1 MDVMMHQATG
11 NGMTSQRT
19 RLRMIER
26 LREQGISNP
35 LVLDAMSQIARH
47 LFVEPVLQSR
57 AYDDTPLPIGQAQ
70 TISSPYIVALTCE
83 LALQGTGSGQK
94 LGKVLEIGC
103 GCGYQ
108 AAVLSRLARSVFSLE
123 RIAKLVGMA
132 RGNLQSMRIGNVTIR
147 NIDGTHGYPR
157 EAPYDAI
164 VVAAAMPMISAELK
178 AQLKP
183 GGRLIAPVG
192 MGEQQQLVLVEAG
205 EVDGELRYTERV
217 LEAVKFVPLLSGVS

>member
-1 MDVMMHQATG
+1 MIQSAG
-11 NGMTSQRT
+11 IGMTSQRT
-19 RLRMIER
+19 RMRMIER
-26 LREQGISNP
+26 LREQGIQDP
-35 LVLDAMSQIARH
+35 LVLAAMSQISRH

-57 AYDDTPLPIGQAQ
+57 AYDDTPLPIGQGQ

-83 LALQGTGSGQK
+83 LACQGHK
-94 LGKVLEIGC
+94 LGKILEVGG

-123 RIAKLVGMA
+123 RIAKLVGAA
-132 RGNLQSMRIGNVTIR
+132 RGNLQAMHIGNVTIR
-147 NIDGTHGYPR
+147 NMDGTHGYAR

-164 VVAAAMPMISAELK
+164 VVAAAMPMISPELK

-192 MGEQQQLVLVEAG
+192 LGDLQQLVLVEAHEEAG
-205 EVDGELRYTERV
+205 ERHYSERI
-217 LEAVKFVPLLSGVS
+217 LEAVKFVPLLAGLS